1 MEQISETLKTK
12 FNDAAYEYRVNAFRS
27 FLQSPT
33 RDYKESPTTKEYVDL
48 TGEELDTLL
57 YNDDFASGSFSDPDA
72 HITVLDSTVSWKET
86 AGIRISDMKT
96 AMEEF
101 PDLFGQT
108 IFKVT
113 GNDRSEYLINAT
125 WENGYFVNVPE
136 NTRNV
141 RLVISE
147 KSERKSLSLKS
158 VIVVGDDCTVDI
170 TEKCLS
176 DASEKA
182 VHGKTVYIFIGK
194 RSKVNFN
201 YLQQKS
207 REVVDLTFIKSV
219 LEDYAEFK
227 IFHVNSGGSKV
238 IFANES
244 IMNGEGSDF
253 RTQGVSFTDG
263 SQAMDIRDSSFQLG
277 KGTYADIQVRGAV
290 SGNSVTMHRGN
301 IDIEEESIQSNGF
314 YDSKILLLSEGGYAN
329 SKPGLIIKNNNT
341 KSKHGSAISNID
353 EDQIL
358 YLRSRGIDRETAE
371 SMIMDGFLSVSVEKS
386 GNKLLMEKVH
396 EFAEAVIAN
405 DRQ

>member
-1 MEQISETLKTK
+1 
-12 FNDAAYEYRVNAFRS
+12 
-27 FLQSPT
+27 
-33 RDYKESPTTKEYVDL
+33 
-48 TGEELDTLL
+48 
-57 YNDDFASGSFSDPDA
+57 
-72 HITVLDSTVSWKET
+72 
-86 AGIRISDMKT
+86 
-96 AMEEF
+96 
-101 PDLFGQT
+101 
-108 IFKVT
+108 
-113 GNDRSEYLINAT
+113 
-125 WENGYFVNVPE
+125 
-136 NTRNV
+136 
-141 RLVISE
+141 
-147 KSERKSLSLKS
+147 
-158 VIVVGDDCTVDI
+158 
-170 TEKCLS
+170 
-176 DASEKA
+176 
-182 VHGKTVYIFIGK
+182 
-194 RSKVNFN
+194 
-201 YLQQKS
+201 
-207 REVVDLTFIKSV
+207 
-219 LEDYAEFK
+219 
-227 IFHVNSGGSKV
+227 
-238 IFANES
+238 
-244 IMNGEGSDF
+244 MNGEGSDF